1 MTGKTTL
8 YNEVSRQYALCN
20 VYSIVVNLQKILY
33 RGSMQMLCLQYE
45 LLNVIANEMIG
56 KRTLY
61 IGGGGS
67 YGVSLRCELLNVLAG
82 YVNVRKTFHIE
93 SN

>member
-8 YNEVSRQYALCN
+8 YNEGRNEVSRQYELLN

-67 YGVSLRCELLNVLAG
+67 YGVSLRCELLNVSA
-82 YVNVRKTFHIE
+82 N
-93 SN
+93 